1 LKHLATIIAMFA
13 CSLAAQADSL
23 RGVVRNGTTDK
34 PSAGDEV
41 SLKRIGNGMEDAGQT
56 RTNAKGE
63 FSFDVPAGPTPYIIW
78 VKHQNVNYTNVVQP
92 GAGTAAITVFDAA
105 AEVKAIKI
113 SEHMKMIQADAGTL
127 KVDELYTLENNSTP
141 PRTKSGQ
148 RAFEIYLPDGATVQD
163 ADAQVPRGM
172 PLKAG
177 LAPTGEKNQYGFA
190 YPIRPGQTQFHISY
204 TLPYTGRLQLV
215 PRIPSPIDHMLVV
228 VPSSIN
234 IIPAPGAVFV
244 PKTDPRINSMK
255 MLVAS
260 NVTPQ
265 QQLAFEIEGSGLMPR
280 DEQQAAAPGQSNPDA
295 GEDNR
300 PGGGLGVPNEK
311 PDPLHSGQW
320 AFLGVLSAFLALGA
334 VLVYVSNRPRTA
346 AAPAGPQNRPAML
359 LEAMKEEIFQL
370 ETDRLQGKIS
380 AKDYEVSK
388 AALDKTLER
397 AVKRQKSESKAAPS
411 A

>member
-1 LKHLATIIAMFA
+1 MKHLVIIALFA
-13 CSLAAQADSL
+13 CSLAAEADSL
-23 RGVVRNGTTDK
+23 RGVVRNGTTNK

-41 SLKRIGNGMEDAGQT
+41 LLKRMSNGMEDAGET
-56 RTNAKGE
+56 KTNAKGE
-63 FSFDVPAGPTPYIIW
+63 FSFDVPAGPMPYVIW
-78 VKHQNVNYTNVVQP
+78 VKHQNVNYTHVAQP
-92 GAGTAAITVFDAA
+92 GAGTAEIQVYDAA
-105 AEVKAIKI
+105 PEVKGIKI
-113 SEHMKMIQADAGTL
+113 SEHIKMIQAGAGTA
-127 KVDELYTLENNSTP
+127 KIDELYTLENNSTP
-141 PRTKSGQ
+141 PRTKSGL
-148 RAFEIYLPDGATVQD
+148 RAFEVYLPDGATVQD
-163 ADAQVPRGM
+163 AGAQVPGGM

-204 TLPYTGRLQLV
+204 KLPYTGKLQLA
-215 PRIPSPIDHMLVV
+215 PKIPSTIDHILVV
-228 VPSSIN
+228 VPNSIN
-234 IIPAPGAVFV
+234 VVPEPGAVFV
-244 PKTDPRINSMK
+244 PTTDPQIKNMK

-265 QQLAFEIEGSGLMPR
+265 QKLAFEIEGSGLMPR
-280 DEQQAAAPGQSNPDA
+280 DEQRASAPEQANPEA
-295 GEDNR
+295 NEDNR

-320 AFLGVLSAFLALGA
+320 PFLGVLSAFLALGA
-334 VLVYVSNRPRTA
+334 FLVYFSNRSETA
-346 AAPAGPQNRPAML
+346 AAPAGPQDRSAML
-359 LEAMKEEIFQL
+359 LEAMKEEVFQL

-380 AKDYEVSK
+380 PKDYEVSK